1 MVSQTVRGRAGRE
14 RGLWYAVAGGAAIT
28 LVSVL
33 VGGLLFAWLL
43 LAARGPSAP
52 ELLPADVQLYAA
64 TSPNVGGV
72 VEVDQLQRA
81 MREGLGVAEPAEL
94 LGPLERLLGLP
105 LEGNVGT
112 WLGSEVAV
120 AVRGLDPAAAQ
131 GGDAAGALLRDGEVL
146 FFFGSKNDPQAA
158 AFLEKVR
165 AAQEAAGA
173 RVSVT
178 PLGDEGSLYAVED
191 GAPSP
196 VAAYALIQH
205 YLVFSNSAAALAD
218 MAAAGDGRAEA
229 LATAPGFAEFSAGL
243 TPRQAGAVYTDGT
256 PAAEAVRAALRE
268 LLEGL

>member
-1 MVSQTVRGRAGRE
+1 MATQTVRGRAPRE
-14 RGLWYAVAGGAAIT
+14 RSLWYALAGGAAIT

-33 VGGLLFAWLL
+33 VGGALFTWLL

-81 MREGLGVAEPAEL
+81 LREGLGVAEPAAL
-94 LGPLERLLGLP
+94 LGPVERLLGVP

-112 WLGSEVAV
+112 WLGSEIAV
-120 AVRGLDPAAAQ
+120 AVRGLDPAVAGGAA
-131 GGDAAGALLRDGEVL
+131 AAETLLRDGELLV
-146 FFFGSKNDPQAA
+146 FFGSKNDPQAA

-165 AAQEAAGA
+165 AAQVAVGA
-173 RVSVT
+173 RVTAT
-178 PLGDEGSLYAVED
+178 PLGDEATLYAVE
-191 GAPSP
+191 GGPPSP
-196 VAAYALIQH
+196 VAAYALVEH
-205 YLVFSNSAAALAD
+205 YVVFSNSPAALA
-218 MAAAGDGRAEA
+218 ALGDAVPAEA
-229 LATAPGFAEFSAGL
+229 LATASGFAQFSEGL

-256 PAAEAVRAALRE
+256 PAAEAARAALRE